1 MKIDIPSTISQMIM
15 FNRLEGCNEAI
26 RRFGSC
32 GGEKMVDVPW
42 LDALKKALIST
53 GLDSEDL
60 YALLEASIVTEK
72 INFPAFIYEASRG
85 FGFTVSEGFFYSLD
99 QNWDDPENFNEVSF
113 FLGEMETSSISVPDY
128 VSLMK
133 IAADIYSAFFPD
145 EGNGVLRSAERLK
158 ERYSRRV

>member
-1 MKIDIPSTISQMIM
+1 MKPSVDS
-15 FNRLEGCNEAI
+15 EAAV
-26 RRFGSC
+26 
-32 GGEKMVDVPW
+32 GEKMVDVPW
-42 LDALKKALIST
+42 LDALKKALISI

-145 EGNGVLRSAERLK
+145 EGNGVLRSAERLE
-158 ERYSRRV
+158 ERYSKRL

>member
-1 MKIDIPSTISQMIM
+1 MW
-15 FNRLEGCNEAI
+15 NETI
-26 RRFGSC
+26 RRFGTAV
-32 GGEKMVDVPW
+32 GEKMVDVPW
-42 LDALKKALIST
+42 FDALKKALIST

-99 QNWDDPENFNEVSF
+99 QNWDDPKSFNEVSF

-133 IAADIYSAFFPD
+133 IAADIYSVFFPD

-158 ERYSRRV
+158 ERYSRRL

>member
-1 MKIDIPSTISQMIM
+1 MKPSVDS
-15 FNRLEGCNEAI
+15 EAAV
-26 RRFGSC
+26 
-32 GGEKMVDVPW
+32 GEKMVDVPW

-99 QNWDDPENFNEVSF
+99 QNWDDPKSFNEVSF

-133 IAADIYSAFFPD
+133 IAADIYSVFFPD

-158 ERYSRRV
+158 ERYSRRL

>member
-1 MKIDIPSTISQMIM
+1 MKPSVDS
-15 FNRLEGCNEAI
+15 EAAV
-26 RRFGSC
+26 
-32 GGEKMVDVPW
+32 GEKMVDVPW

-72 INFPAFIYEASRG
+72 INFPAFIYDASRG
-85 FGFTVSEGFFYSLD
+85 FGFTVSEGFSYSLD
-99 QNWDDPENFNEVSF
+99 QNWDDPESFNEVSF

-158 ERYSRRV
+158 ERYSRRL

>member
-1 MKIDIPSTISQMIM
+1 MGGA
-15 FNRLEGCNEAI
+15 LWNETI
-26 RRFGSC
+26 RRFGTAV
-32 GGEKMVDVPW
+32 GEKMVDVPW
-42 LDALKKALIST
+42 FDALKKALIST

-99 QNWDDPENFNEVSF
+99 QNWDDPKSFNEVSF

-133 IAADIYSAFFPD
+133 IAADIYSVFFPD

-158 ERYSRRV
+158 ERYSRRL